1 MKFIENM
8 EPGGST
14 VGTIGYSASPQ
25 VYSYP
30 KGQAQKRKKHLA
42 TYFQYMYKIRG
53 GCFWCSLRTLRE
65 SSFTY
70 WYYFMFVVFTLYI
83 ITMIQDVNLVPPNM
97 DNLYFTADELSC
109 LLQNYDN
116 LSNEER
122 RCFDFYMVNLK
133 VLVIPREGRG
143 HWTVCLIHLFPKF

>member
-1 MKFIENM
+1 MFVFNFWEYKREKILT
-8 EPGGST
+8 SCLQYILK
-14 VGTIGYSASPQ
+14 IG
-25 VYSYP
+25 
-30 KGQAQKRKKHLA
+30 
-42 TYFQYMYKIRG
+42 G
-53 GCFWCSLRTLRE
+53 GCFSVLAKQFEGKQHTLS
-65 SSFTY
+65 SSF
-70 WYYFMFVVFTLYI
+70 WCESRFFIFTLY

-133 VLVIPREGRG
+133 VKVKHGEGRG
-143 HWTVCLIHLFPKF
+143 HWTVYYTCPQSFILVFSYSLA